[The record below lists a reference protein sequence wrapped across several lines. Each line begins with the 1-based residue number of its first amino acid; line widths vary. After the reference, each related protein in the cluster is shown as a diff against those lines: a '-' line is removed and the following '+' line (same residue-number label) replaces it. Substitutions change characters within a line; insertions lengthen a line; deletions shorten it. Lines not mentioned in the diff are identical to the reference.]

1 MDVASSDDEF
11 SMDPGGERET
21 DEAALR
27 AALHF
32 SVGEICSAET
42 SGKPMSGAA
51 VSTLSEV
58 SVSTRAGAG
67 AAGSSRFRCNAGVAT
82 GVLRVLLHGNTEAA
96 ATSGSCIARV
106 LREHDASFKF

>member
-1 MDVASSDDEF
+1 MDVADSDDEF
-11 SMDPGGERET
+11 SLDPGGERET

-58 SVSTRAGAG
+58 SGQWTDRRSIALLVQCCPWRY
-67 AAGSSRFRCNAGVAT
+67 CGV
-82 GVLRVLLHGNTEAA
+82 VI
-96 ATSGSCIARV
+96 IAWG
-106 LREHDASFKF
+106 H

>member
-1 MDVASSDDEF
+1 MDVEDSDDEF
-11 SMDPGGERET
+11 SMGPGGERET

-58 SVSTRAGAG
+58 SRQRS
-67 AAGSSRFRCNAGVAT
+67 
-82 GVLRVLLHGNTEAA
+82 
-96 ATSGSCIARV
+96 ARLPWWFGGCCCCV
-106 LREHDASFKF
+106 GGT

>member
-11 SMDPGGERET
+11 SMDPGSERET

-58 SVSTRAGAG
+58 SECIDSS
-67 AAGSSRFRCNAGVAT
+67 SSRSRRVALRGCICSGIERVVAWGCLSCSNLGVVHSACLAT
-82 GVLRVLLHGNTEAA
+82 ETMNMH
-96 ATSGSCIARV
+96 
-106 LREHDASFKF
+106 F

>member
-1 MDVASSDDEF
+1 MDVADSDDEF

-58 SVSTRAGAG
+58 SGLLLYMFSEPTGGA
-67 AAGSSRFRCNAGVAT
+67 SRFWSKAVAH
-82 GVLRVLLHGNTEAA
+82 GGNGRVLSL
-96 ATSGSCIARV
+96 
-106 LREHDASFKF
+106 LRWDT

>member
-1 MDVASSDDEF
+1 MDVADSDDEF
-11 SMDPGGERET
+11 NMDPGGERET

-58 SVSTRAGAG
+58 SAYVVDRQ
-67 AAGSSRFRCNAGVAT
+67 T
-82 GVLRVLLHGNTEAA
+82 GQCTLGLMLPISVLVVLLLVRGD
-96 ATSGSCIARV
+96 S
-106 LREHDASFKF
+106 

>member
-1 MDVASSDDEF
+1 MDVADSDDEF

-58 SVSTRAGAG
+58 SADVMNRQYGA
-67 AAGSSRFRCNAGVAT
+67 SRCTVG
-82 GVLRVLLHGNTEAA
+82 
-96 ATSGSCIARV
+96 
-106 LREHDASFKF
+106 